1 MKNIII
7 MWFSLSLLACS
18 TNPAISPAVSDE
30 NVAANAPVE
39 QVITVTATERAE
51 TIEAA
56 STSTSTSFEL
66 FADEDLWARL
76 RKGYA
81 LPKSNHKR
89 VQREIAWYARNQAY
103 LNRVADRASNYLHFI
118 VEEVEKRDMPL
129 EIALLPVVESA
140 FQPYAYSHGRASGIW
155 QFIPGTGRRYGM
167 KQTWWYDGRR
177 DIQAATKGALDYL
190 QKLHKE
196 FNGDWMLALAAY
208 NAGEGNV
215 GKAVR
220 KNKRRGKSIDFFS
233 LKLPRET
240 KMYVPKLLAIA
251 AIVGDPAF
259 YAIKLKPIADKP
271 VFEAVHFDSQLDLA
285 LAADLAGMS
294 MDEFYLLN
302 PAFNRWATDPK
313 GPHRLLLPI
322 DKVAQFEEGL
332 ANHPA
337 SERIHW
343 KRHKVRKG
351 QTIGTIAH
359 KYRTSTAMIR
369 KVNRLRGNTIRAG
382 KSLTIPVATKSLA
395 FYNKSNDQRL
405 KRVKST
411 PRKGKKRTHTVRSG
425 DTMWDISRKYKVS
438 TRRLAKWNGMAPRD
452 MLKIGQKLVV
462 WSRNS
467 GSVKKTSWS
476 PTASNDAT
484 NRKIT
489 YRVRR
494 GDSLSRIASKF
505 RVSINQLRRWNR
517 LPKGKFLQPG
527 QALKLFIDVTK
538 QSS

>member
-1 MKNIII
+1 ML
-7 MWFSLSLLACS
+7 FSLSILACS
-18 TNPAISPAVSDE
+18 SNPAIHNQSADATPVAKDWVEPVASVDESVS
-30 NVAANAPVE
+30 
-39 QVITVTATERAE
+39 T
-51 TIEAA
+51 
-56 STSTSTSFEL
+56 TSTVNLDL
-66 FADEDLWARL
+66 FTKDDLWDRV
-76 RKGYA
+76 RKGYT

-89 VQREIAWYARNQAY
+89 VQREIAWYARNQEY
-103 LNRVADRASNYLHFI
+103 LNRVADRARPYLHFI
-118 VEEVEKRDMPL
+118 VEEVEKRGMPL

-177 DIQAATKGALDYL
+177 DIQTSTKGALDYL

-220 KNKRRGKSIDFFS
+220 KNKRRGKSINFFS

-251 AIVGDPAF
+251 AIVADPEF
-259 YAIKLKPIADKP
+259 YAIKLKPIANKP
-271 VFEAVHFDSQLDLA
+271 VFSAVHFDSQLDLA

-322 DKVAQFEEGL
+322 DKVAVFEAGL
-332 ANHPA
+332 AKHPA

-343 KRHKVRKG
+343 KRHKIRKG
-351 QTIGTIAH
+351 QTIGTIAR
-359 KYRTSTAMIR
+359 KYKTSTAMIR
-369 KVNRLRGNTIRAG
+369 KVNRLRGNTIVAG

-411 PRKGKKRTHTVRSG
+411 PRKGKKRTHTVRNG
-425 DTMWDISRKYKVS
+425 DTLWDISRKYKVS

-452 MLKIGQKLVV
+452 TLKVGQKLVI
-462 WSRNS
+462 WSRS
-467 GSVKKTSWS
+467 ASTKKTSWS
-476 PTASNDAT
+476 ATASNDAT

-489 YRVRR
+489 YRVRS

-517 LPKGKFLQPG
+517 LPKGRFLQPG
-527 QALKLFIDVTK
+527 QYLKLFIDVTK

>member
-7 MWFSLSLLACS
+7 LGFSASLLACS
-18 TNPAISPAVSDE
+18 TNPTVSSQSGEMDADADNQPQQVVSASDNASATASISLD
-30 NVAANAPVE
+30 
-39 QVITVTATERAE
+39 
-51 TIEAA
+51 
-56 STSTSTSFEL
+56 L
-66 FADEDLWARL
+66 FAGDDLWNRI

-81 LPKSNHKR
+81 LPKSNHQR
-89 VQREIAWYARNQAY
+89 VQREIAWYARNQEY
-103 LNRVADRASNYLHFI
+103 LDRVFDRGSLYMHFI
-118 VEEVEKRDMPL
+118 VEEVERRNMPL

-155 QFIPGTGRRYGM
+155 QFIPGTGHLYGM

-177 DIQAATKGALDYL
+177 DIYASTMGALDYL
-190 QKLHKE
+190 QKLHAE

-220 KNKRRGKSIDFFS
+220 KNKRHGKPIDFFS

-251 AIVGDPAF
+251 AIVADPEF
-259 YAIKLKPIADKP
+259 YAIKLKPIADEP
-271 VFEAVHFDSQLDLA
+271 VFETVEVDTQLDLA
-285 LAADLAGMS
+285 LAADLAGIPME
-294 MDEFYLLN
+294 EFYMLN

-322 DKVAQFEEGL
+322 DKVAAFEDGL
-332 ANHPA
+332 ANHPEN
-337 SERIHW
+337 ERIRW
-343 KRHKVRKG
+343 TRHKIRKG
-351 QTIGTIAH
+351 ETIGTIAR
-359 KYRTSTAMIR
+359 KYGTSKELIR
-369 KVNRLRGNTIRAG
+369 KVNRVRGNMIVAG
-382 KSLTIPVATKSLA
+382 NSLTIPVATKSMA

-405 KRVKST
+405 KAVKST
-411 PRKGKKRTHTVRSG
+411 PRKGSKQTYTVRNG
-425 DTMWDISRKYKVS
+425 DTLWDISRKHNVS

-452 MLKIGQKLVV
+452 PLKVGQTLVI
-462 WSRNS
+462 WS
-467 GSVKKTSWS
+467 GSNAKKSSWS
-476 PTASNDAT
+476 ATASNDAT

-505 RVSINQLRRWNR
+505 RVSISQLRLWNS
-517 LPKGKFLQPG
+517 LPEGKFLQPG
-527 QALKLFIDVTK
+527 QYLKLFIDVTK

>member
-1 MKNIII
+1 MLKNIII

-18 TNPAISPAVSDE
+18 TNPAVSPAVPDE
-30 NVAANAPVE
+30 DFAANESVE
-39 QVITVTATERAE
+39 QVITVTATEKTEA
-51 TIEAA
+51 IEAA
-56 STSTSTSFEL
+56 PTSTSFEL
-66 FADEDLWARL
+66 FTKDDLWARL

-89 VQREIAWYARNQAY
+89 VQREIAWYARNQKY
-103 LNRVADRASNYLHFI
+103 LDRVADRASHYLHFI

-155 QFIPGTGRRYGM
+155 QFIPYTGRRYGM

-177 DIQAATKGALDYL
+177 DIQASTKGALDYL

-220 KNKRRGKSIDFFS
+220 KNRRRGKSIDFFS

-251 AIVGDPAF
+251 AIVADPEF
-259 YAIKLKPIADKP
+259 YAIKLKSIADEP
-271 VFEAVHFDSQLDLA
+271 VFEAVSFDSQLDLA

-313 GPHRLLLPI
+313 GPHRLLLPV
-322 DKVAQFEEGL
+322 DKVAQFEEAL
-332 ANHPA
+332 AKHPE
-337 SERIHW
+337 SERIRW
-343 KRHKVRKG
+343 KRHKIRKG
-351 QTIGTIAH
+351 QTIGTIAR
-359 KYRTSTAMIR
+359 KYRTSISMIK
-369 KVNRLRGNTIRAG
+369 KVNRLRGNTIVVGR
-382 KSLTIPVATKSLA
+382 SLTIPVATKSLA

-411 PRKGKKRTHTVRSG
+411 PRKGKKHTHTVRNG
-425 DTMWDISRKYKVS
+425 DTLWDISRKYKVS

-452 MLKIGQKLVV
+452 TLKIGQKLVV
-462 WSRNS
+462 WSRSS
-467 GSVKKTSWS
+467 GVKKTSWS
-476 PTASNDAT
+476 AVANNSAT

-527 QALKLFIDVTK
+527 QYLKLFIDVTK